1 VIADPITRGR
11 TLAEFYFRL
20 ESALWNDLE
29 GSRVLPSVVSAQARD
44 EWSLFALYAC
54 VRGLVAAGGFNTETV
69 AAVDAMHEAV
79 RTAWGLRPEAA
90 GLACTSRP
98 AVLALLSARYAEY
111 GRIGQELEAS
121 GAALV
126 TQRLGEAAAAHV
138 SAPEPPSEA
147 LETTLGGLHE
157 ALAEGAADA
166 VRAGIASAP
175 HPPLALLQDV
185 SARLTAAGVVHALG
199 TSGLLFAL
207 GLVDHAN
214 DWDLTCECSLETL
227 QEVFASEPQVAHGNS
242 GIHAD
247 HKLQLHDGAIEL
259 IARYAFFSGP
269 DVIRIPTLVAEPWNG
284 VPLGMLEPWAAAYW
298 LMGHLEDVPR
308 RRERAD
314 LVFRHLLR
322 HGADAAA
329 LERVLAEP
337 LPEALATRLRA
348 LPRRAQP

>member
-1 VIADPITRGR
+1 MIADPTKRGR

-20 ESALWNDLE
+20 ERALWNDLE
-29 GSRVLPSVVSAQARD
+29 GSRVLPSGVLAQARD
-44 EWSLFALYAC
+44 EWSCFALYAC

-69 AAVDAMHEAV
+69 AAVDAMHDAV
-79 RTAWGLRPEAA
+79 RLAWAARPEA
-90 GLACTSRP
+90 
-98 AVLALLSARYAEY
+98 LALLAARYGEY
-111 GRIGQELEAS
+111 GRIGQELEAQ

-147 LETTLGGLHE
+147 LATTLGELHE

-166 VRAGIASAP
+166 VRAGLASAP

-199 TSGLLFAL
+199 TSGLLFAR

-227 QEVFASEPQVAHGNS
+227 QQIFTSEPQVACGNG

-259 IARYAFFSGP
+259 IARYAFFSGD
-269 DVIRIPTLVAEPWNG
+269 DVIRIPTLVAETWNG
-284 VPLGMLEPWAAAYW
+284 VPLGKLEPWAAAYW

-322 HGADAAA
+322 HGADGDA
-329 LERVLAEP
+329 LGRVLAEP
-337 LPEALATRLRA
+337 LPEALATRLLA
-348 LPRRAQP
+348 LPRRGALPANPSP

>member
-1 VIADPITRGR
+1 MIHDPIARGR

-29 GSRVLPSVVSAQARD
+29 GSHVLPSPVPAAARD
-44 EWSLFALYAC
+44 EWSCFALYAC

-79 RTAWGLRPEAA
+79 RTAWVA
-90 GLACTSRP
+90 RP
-98 AVLALLSARYAEY
+98 AALALLTSRYAEY
-111 GRIGQELEAS
+111 GSIGQELEAQ
-121 GAALV
+121 GAGLV

-138 SAPEPPSEA
+138 STDAPASAPLA
-147 LETTLGGLHE
+147 ATLGDLHE

-175 HPPLALLQDV
+175 HPPLALLQEA

-214 DWDLTCECSLETL
+214 DWDVTCDCDLSTLEQIFHDL
-227 QEVFASEPQVAHGNS
+227 PQVSQGNN

-247 HKLQLHDGAIEL
+247 RKLQLHGGAIEL
-259 IARYAFFSGP
+259 IARYAFFSG
-269 DVIRIPTLVAEPWNG
+269 DQVIRIPTLVGETWNR
-284 VPLGMLEPWAAAYW
+284 VPLGKLEVWAAAYW

-322 HGADAAA
+322 HGAGGAA
-329 LERVLAEP
+329 LDALLAEP

-348 LPRRAQP
+348 LPRR

>member
-1 VIADPITRGR
+1 MIADPITRGR

-20 ESALWNDLE
+20 EGALWNDLE
-29 GSRVLPSVVSAQARD
+29 GSRVLPSASLAQARD
-44 EWSLFALYAC
+44 EWSCFALYAC

-69 AAVDAMHEAV
+69 AAVDAMHDAV
-79 RTAWGLRPEAA
+79 RSAWAQRAEM
-90 GLACTSRP
+90 
-98 AVLALLSARYAEY
+98 LALLSTRYGEY

-138 SAPEPPSEA
+138 CAPDAPSEA
-147 LETTLGGLHE
+147 LATTLGELHE

-199 TSGLLFAL
+199 TSGLLFAR

-227 QEVFASEPQVAHGNS
+227 QQVFAGEPQEACGNG

-247 HKLQLHDGAIEL
+247 HKLQLHGGAIEL
-259 IARYAFFSGP
+259 IARYAFFSGA

-314 LVFRHLLR
+314 LIYRHLLR

-348 LPRRAQP
+348 LPRRAQN